1 MKRRYTFA
9 LVCILA
15 GMLADNARAFTP
27 GPDIIRE
34 CPLCKAPFAMPS
46 MNSGN
51 TAGGQRWTDGKIDLP
66 MWLDT
71 PMLVKCPG
79 CHGLIRTKDVDKVGE
94 RQWGDD
100 ASKWRDTRWA
110 ERLAE
115 EDYLQIIAAEKPS
128 GQEERYLR
136 HHAWW
141 AANDAFRT
149 NNETANSFSPEQEA
163 NLLVLASN
171 ARVDSPEERLLKA
184 EIFRELKR
192 FDECMALLSAPFD
205 YSEYRDDVLII
216 KGLAIMKISTVK
228 RISPRNSSTSIL
240 GTRSVYSE

>member
-1 MKRRYTFA
+1 MRRRFTYV

-15 GMLADNARAFTP
+15 GMTADNARAFTP

-34 CPLCKAPFAMPS
+34 CPLCKTPFAMPS

-51 TAGGQRWTDGKIDLP
+51 TSGGQRWTDGKIDLP
-66 MWLDT
+66 MWLET

-79 CHGLIRTKDVDKVGE
+79 CHGLIRTKDAEKIGE
-94 RQWGDD
+94 RQWRNDTG
-100 ASKWRDTRWA
+100 KWRDAMWA

-149 NNETANSFSPEQEA
+149 NNETVSSFSPEQEA
-163 NLLVLASN
+163 NLLVLANN
-171 ARVDSPEERLLKA
+171 ARMDSPEERLLKA

-192 FDECMALLSAPFD
+192 FDECLALLSAPFD
-205 YSEYRDDVLII
+205 HSECRDDVLII

-228 RISPRNSSTSIL
+228 RITPRSPSNSIF

>member
-1 MKRRYTFA
+1 MKRRYTYA

-15 GMLADNARAFTP
+15 CMIADIARAFTP
-27 GPDIIRE
+27 GPDIILE
-34 CPLCKAPFAMPS
+34 CPLCKEPFAMRS

-66 MWLDT
+66 MWLET

-79 CHGLIRTKDVDKVGE
+79 CHGLIRTKDVEKVGE

-100 ASKWRDTRWA
+100 ASKWRNTRWA
-110 ERLAE
+110 ECLAE

-149 NNETANSFSPEQEA
+149 NNEKVCSFSPGQEA
-163 NLLVLASN
+163 NLLVLANN
-171 ARVDSPEERLLKA
+171 ARMDSPEERLLKA

-192 FDECMALLSAPFD
+192 FDDCLALLSAPFD
-205 YSEYRDDVLII
+205 YSEYSDDVLII
-216 KGLAIMKISTVK
+216 KGLAIMKISTVR
-228 RISPRNSSTSIL
+228 RINPPSPSTSIY
-240 GTRSVYSE
+240 GTRSVYSK